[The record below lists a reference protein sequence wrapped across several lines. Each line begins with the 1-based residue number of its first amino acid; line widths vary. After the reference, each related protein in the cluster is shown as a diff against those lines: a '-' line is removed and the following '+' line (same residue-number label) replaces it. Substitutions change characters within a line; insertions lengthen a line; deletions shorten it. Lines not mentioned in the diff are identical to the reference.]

1 MTTSP
6 LDVLPDAPSSE
17 IAGGGRVKNGRNRW
31 SIVFSVLFV
40 FVGGVLWIV
49 LHAGTWLVVQ
59 DPLAPAQVMVV
70 LSGRMPE
77 RAMEAARL
85 YRQNAAP
92 EVWVSQPAGPASDL
106 AEMHIP
112 FVGEDF
118 YNRRVLMALSVPA
131 DVIRVFP
138 QPCFNTEQEVEEIGR
153 LTRGTEIHTVII
165 VTSAPHT
172 RRVRAIWNR
181 LIGDSP
187 RLIVRHPADDSF
199 DAGHWWRN
207 TQDAL
212 DVVRE
217 WLGLANAWAGFPSR
231 PISN

>member
-6 LDVLPDAPSSE
+6 LDVLPDARPLGAAE
-17 IAGGGRVKNGRNRW
+17 GGRSVRKNRW
-31 SIVFSVLFV
+31 IIGFSIVAVFLVL
-40 FVGGVLWIV
+40 VLEIV

-59 DPLAPAQVMVV
+59 DPLAPAQVIVV
-70 LSGRMPE
+70 LSGRMPD
-77 RAMEAARL
+77 RAIEAARL
-85 YRQNAAP
+85 YRQKAAP
-92 EVWVSQPAGPASDL
+92 EVWVSQPPGPTAVL

-118 YNRRVLMALSVPA
+118 YNERVLLALQVPA
-131 DVIRVFP
+131 DSIRIFL
-138 QPCFNTEQEVEEIGR
+138 QPAVNTEREIEEIAR
-153 LTRGTEIHTVII
+153 LARSSDIHTVII

-181 LIGDSP
+181 LVGDSP
-187 RLIVRHPADDSF
+187 KLIVRYPIDDPF
-199 DAGHWWRN
+199 NAGHWWRG

-217 WLGLANAWAGFPSR
+217 WLGLANVWAGFPSQ
-231 PISN
+231 PKSN

>member
-6 LDVLPDAPSSE
+6 LDVLPPAASE
-17 IAGGGRVKNGRNRW
+17 VAAGGRVKNGRKRW
-31 SIVFSVLFV
+31 FIVFSILFV
-40 FVGGVLWIV
+40 LGGVVFWIV

-59 DPLAPAQVMVV
+59 DPLAPAQVIVV

-77 RAMEAARL
+77 RAIEAARL
-85 YRQNAAP
+85 YEQNAAP
-92 EVWVSQPAGPASDL
+92 EVWVSQPVSPTSEL

-138 QPCFNTEQEVEEIGR
+138 QPIVNTEQEIEEIGR
-153 LTRGTEIHTVII
+153 LTRGTEIRTVII

-172 RRVRAIWNR
+172 RRVRAIWNH

-187 RLIVRHPADDSF
+187 RLIVRHPVDDPF

-217 WLGLANAWAGFPSR
+217 WLGLANVWAGFPSR

>member
-6 LDVLPDAPSSE
+6 LDALPDAPASD
-17 IAGGGRVKNGRNRW
+17 IAAGGQVKNGRKRW
-31 SIVFSVLFV
+31 LVVFSILFV
-40 FVGGVLWIV
+40 FVAAVLWIV

-59 DPLAPAQVMVV
+59 DPLAPAQVIVV

-77 RAMEAARL
+77 RAIEAARL
-85 YRQNAAP
+85 YKQNAAP
-92 EVWVSQPAGPASDL
+92 EVWVSQPASPISEL
-106 AEMHIP
+106 KEMHIP

-118 YNRRVLMALSVPA
+118 YNERVLLALSVPA
-131 DVIRVFP
+131 DSVRIFP
-138 QPCFNTEQEVEEIGR
+138 QPSANTEQEIEEIGR
-153 LTRGTEIHTVII
+153 LTRGTGIRTVII
-165 VTSAPHT
+165 VTSSPHT

-187 RLIVRHPADDSF
+187 RLIVRHPVDDPF
-199 DAGHWWRN
+199 NAGRWWRN

-231 PISN
+231 PDAN